1 MLANGEKPN
10 SKLRPRILALIID
23 LNLKGQ
29 QVVLVGGGRE
39 ASRKVEALLSQDC
52 EIIVVAENICE
63 AIKKAAK
70 AGKIHWLS
78 KQVDDGNFLSDY
90 PRLRLVLAVTDD
102 RQVNRKIVEAAKKLR
117 CYAYSADDPENS
129 DFSHPAT
136 INLYDTVQV
145 AISTGGQSPLMARM
159 IREKAETLFAEL
171 ITLKEVQQIR
181 LQAKCRTKAQESLP
195 TPEARKNFLSL
206 ILQEQS
212 INQLLE
218 QEKYD
223 EAYSQALVMLQKFA
237 NEQG

>member
-1 MLANGEKPN
+1 M
-10 SKLRPRILALIID
+10 IID

-39 ASRKVEALLSQDC
+39 ASRKMEALLSQDC
-52 EIIVVAENICE
+52 EIIVVAETICE
-63 AIKKAAK
+63 AIKKAAES
-70 AGKIHWLS
+70 GQVQWVG
-78 KQVDDGNFLSDY
+78 KQVEDGKFLSDY

-102 RQVNRKIVEAAKKLR
+102 RFVNRKIVESARQLR

-171 ITLKEVQQIR
+171 ITEKEVLQIR
-181 LQAKCRTKAQESLP
+181 LQAKLRTKSQEVLS
-195 TPEARKNFLSL
+195 TPDVRKKFLCM
-206 ILQEQS
+206 ILQEPS

-218 QEKYD
+218 HGEND
-223 EAYSQALVMLQKFA
+223 GAYSQALIMLQKYA

>member
-1 MLANGEKPN
+1 M
-10 SKLRPRILALIID
+10 IID

-29 QVVLVGGGRE
+29 QVILVGGGRE

-52 EIIVVAENICE
+52 EIIVVAETICD
-63 AIKKAAK
+63 AIKKAAES
-70 AGKIHWLS
+70 GQIQWVS
-78 KQVDDGNFLSDY
+78 KQVKDGKFLSDY

-102 RQVNRKIVEAAKKLR
+102 RLVNRKIVEAAKQLR
-117 CYAYSADDPENS
+117 SYAYSADDPENS

-171 ITLKEVQQIR
+171 ITEKEVQQIR
-181 LQAKCRTKAQESLP
+181 LQAKLRTKSQEVLS
-195 TPEARKNFLSL
+195 TPDARKKFLSM
-206 ILQEQS
+206 ILQEPS

-218 QEKYD
+218 HGEND
-223 EAYSQALVMLQKFA
+223 EAYSQALIMLQKYA
-237 NEQG
+237 NKQG